1 MDFGAY
7 VIIGLFLYKD
17 FFLRWIFW
25 LVLQIEIS
33 YKVIIS

>member
-17 FFLRWIFW
+17 FFFKDDILAC
-25 LVLQIEIS
+25 VEN
-33 YKVIIS
+33 